1 MRDRFAGLWVSLKE
15 RWQNTSR
22 QLRILL
28 LGGGAIVL
36 IAALVVVLI
45 VNHTDYVVL
54 YNNLTVEENATVLAL
69 LQESGVQGVMEGNT
83 IMVPESQRDQAHMAV
98 AMHGFPVRPSNH
110 EIYMMGTGLTA
121 TQADRDFFSNAQSTA
136 DLANMIRTFPEVR
149 DVQVTINQQESNSFV
164 FAGDRL
170 PASVAVM
177 IQKMPGR
184 TLRPEQVNGIIN
196 LILTSVPGVS
206 EENIAISDENGD
218 LRFMLEGNSGDI
230 HAQRL
235 QLTEQVNQLFRR
247 RILDMLHSVYGE
259 GRVEVRVNSVL
270 DTTERTVDSITYIPW
285 DENDPTNNPLNFR
298 ERENE
303 QTVMGGVVGGVPGAT
318 DNVDV
323 PMYGAENAEGEGV
336 HSFSRYVEDFL
347 VSSERAMLANA
358 GFDIVDM
365 TVAVVIDSDNL
376 PNGERDVVLD
386 LVAMASGVQAA
397 NISVQNLAFS
407 RLPEAE
413 PVQPTTIFNNP
424 LFWVLI
430 GVIVLIIVAMVLWLL
445 MAAKKRREAAN
456 AVIVEAFDYTEDN
469 SLTGMM
475 SAGEDDFEPIQLPE
489 TQEQKLKSQI
499 KDLADTDPEIV
510 AQLIR
515 TWLLSA

>member
-1 MRDRFAGLWVSLKE
+1 MRDRFAGLWLSFKE

-28 LGGGAIVL
+28 LGGGAAVL
-36 IAALVVVLI
+36 IAALVVVL
-45 VNHTDYVVL
+45 VLNHTNYVVL
-54 YNNLTVEENATVLAL
+54 YNNLTVAENAEVLAL
-69 LQESGVQGVMEGNT
+69 LQESGVQGVLEGNT
-83 IMVPESQRDQAHMAV
+83 ILIPQSQENQARMAI
-98 AMHGFPVRPSNH
+98 AMRGFPVRPSGH
-110 EIYMMGTGLTA
+110 EIYQMGTGLTA
-121 TQADRDFFSNAQSTA
+121 TQADRNFFENAQATEN
-136 DLANMIRTFPEVR
+136 LANMIRTFPEVR
-149 DVQVTINQQESNSFV
+149 DVQVTINQQESTSFV

-177 IQKMPGR
+177 IERMPGR
-184 TLRPEQVNGIIN
+184 SLRPEQVSGIIN
-196 LILTSVPGVS
+196 LILASVPGLS
-206 EENIAISDENGD
+206 EENISISDETGD
-218 LRFMLEGNSGDI
+218 LRFMLEGSSGDI

-270 DTTERTVDSITYIPW
+270 DTTERTVDSVTYIPW
-285 DENDPTNNPLNFR
+285 DENDPTNNPVNFTESEF
-298 ERENE
+298 ERTTLG
-303 QTVMGGVVGGVPGAT
+303 QAVGGVPGAT

-323 PMYGAENAEGEGV
+323 PMYGAEADDGEGT
-336 HSFSRYVEDFL
+336 HFYRRDIIDFL
-347 VSSERAMLANA
+347 VSSERAMIVNA

-365 TVAVVIDSDNL
+365 SVAVVIDSESL
-376 PNGERDVVLD
+376 PGGERDVVLD
-386 LVAMASGVQAA
+386 LVAAASGVQAA

-407 RLPEAE
+407 RPESEAT
-413 PVQPTTIFNNP
+413 QPATIFNNP

-430 GVIVLIIVAMVLWLL
+430 VLLVLIIAFVAVMMI
-445 MAAKKRREAAN
+445 MAAKKRKEAAN

-469 SLTGMM
+469 SLAGMM
-475 SAGEDDFEPIQLPE
+475 SAGEEDFEPIQLPE